1 MQAPQAHRKGARLA
15 LLSGLAVAFIGFVAL
30 GVWQLERL
38 AWKQD
43 LIERV
48 ESRVRAPAVAPP
60 ETSAWPSFAAQPE
73 AKRYEYMR
81 VEVTGRYLPGADTR
95 VQAVTAIGAGYW
107 LLTPLQRADGS
118 IVLINRGFV
127 APEWVPSAARESAAT
142 PDVRV
147 TGLLRLSEPGGAFLR
162 SNAPADGRWYSRDV
176 QAIAAAQGLQRVA
189 PYFIDADFIEADVIE
204 ADVIDADAA
213 DGAGATGVGV
223 AGAGSARAGAAGA
236 GSAGDVDDHSG
247 VLAPVG
253 GLTVVRFRNHHLQYA
268 LTWFALALMVVAAVW
283 RVLREDR
290 RPA

>member
-15 LLSGLAVAFIGFVAL
+15 LLSGLAVAFIGFIAL

-60 ETSAWPSFAAQPE
+60 ETSTWPSFAARPE
-73 AKRYEYMR
+73 AKRYEYLR
-81 VEVTGRYLPGADTR
+81 VEVTGRYLSGVDTR

-176 QAIAAAQGLQRVA
+176 QAIAAARGLQRVA
-189 PYFIDADFIEADVIE
+189 PYFIDADFI
-204 ADVIDADAA
+204 DADAA
-213 DGAGATGVGV
+213 DRADATRVD
-223 AGAGSARAGAAGA
+223 SAGA

>member
-1 MQAPQAHRKGARLA
+1 MQASQAHRKGARLA
-15 LLSGLAVAFIGFVAL
+15 LLSGLAVAFIGFIAL

-60 ETSAWPSFAAQPE
+60 ETLTWTSFAAQPE
-73 AKRYEYMR
+73 AKRYEYLR
-81 VEVTGRYLPGADTR
+81 IEVTGRYLSGVDTR

-127 APEWVPSAARESAAT
+127 APEWTPSAVRDAAAT
-142 PDVRV
+142 PEVRV
-147 TGLLRLSEPGGAFLR
+147 AGLLRLSEPSGAFLR

-176 QAIAAAQGLQRVA
+176 QAIAAARGLQRVA
-189 PYFIDADFIEADVIE
+189 PYFIDADFI
-204 ADVIDADAA
+204 DADAA
-213 DGAGATGVGV
+213 DGAGSRRVGSTGVG
-223 AGAGSARAGAAGA
+223 SAEA
-236 GSAGDVDDHSG
+236 GSAGYVDDRSG
-247 VLAPVG
+247 VLAPVA

-283 RVLREDR
+283 RVLRDDR
-290 RPA
+290 RLA